1 MTKHNRRILYTGAIV
16 IIIFII
22 IYLNYQH
29 RLTIDV
35 DNTLSI
41 TVNITEANSSKTTTY
56 MPTFTDKETI
66 EKIVALLNK
75 VTYKKSTYSIDMVAF
90 GLTGFDLELKERDGS
105 IKIIKFYYDDTIR
118 VQSNG
123 RYKMKSGLSQSIYEE
138 LLALCKTNANK
149 K

>member
-29 RLTIDV
+29 RLTIDE

-56 MPTFTDKETI
+56 KPTFTDKETI

-75 VTYKKSTYSIDMVAF
+75 VTYKKSSYSIDMVAF
-90 GLTGFDLELKERDGS
+90 GLTGFDLELKERDGT
-105 IKIIKFYYDDTIR
+105 IKIIKIYYDDTIR